1 MAKPEAWTRW
11 QQLARSKFLVGDM
24 QGASRAQQPQ
34 YKCGVSVAYLKSFA
48 ATLGGVMD
56 EIGLRDSTALI
67 MQRIIVPFVAKA
79 GSSRCEILQRPLAFV
94 LKNSGNS
101 APRCSETVS

>member
-1 MAKPEAWTRW
+1 MAKPEISTRW

-24 QGASRAQQPQ
+24 QGASRAQQPH

-48 ATLGGVMD
+48 ATLGGLKD
-56 EIGLRDSTALI
+56 EMGLRESTTALN

-94 LKNSGNS
+94 LKTSGNI
-101 APRCSETVS
+101 APRQVL